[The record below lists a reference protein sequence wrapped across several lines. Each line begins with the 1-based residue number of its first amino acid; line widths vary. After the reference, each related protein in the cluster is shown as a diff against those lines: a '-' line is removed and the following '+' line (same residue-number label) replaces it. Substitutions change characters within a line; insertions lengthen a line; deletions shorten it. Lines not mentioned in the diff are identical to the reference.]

1 MENMENQQT
10 QPVQQTRRRS
20 RRRKNSGCA
29 GTVVYVIAVL
39 GISIVL
45 SLVAIFVANDVF
57 AFVKDD
63 AVKEITVAE
72 NTDVLSLAKQLDD
85 EGVINYGTIF
95 KLYVRLKGDN
105 ESVLAGAYALNPN
118 MDYGQ
123 IIDTLANSTS
133 TETIQITVPEGYS
146 TMQIKQLL
154 LDEHVCTEEAIDEA
168 LNDYEFKHE
177 FLQEEKPA
185 KQGWLEGY
193 LFPDTYEI
201 YKGNSTVV

>member
-85 EGVINYGTIF
+85 EGVIN
-95 KLYVRLKGDN
+95 
-105 ESVLAGAYALNPN
+105 
-118 MDYGQ
+118 
-123 IIDTLANSTS
+123 
-133 TETIQITVPEGYS
+133 
-146 TMQIKQLL
+146 
-154 LDEHVCTEEAIDEA
+154 
-168 LNDYEFKHE
+168 
-177 FLQEEKPA
+177 
-185 KQGWLEGY
+185 
-193 LFPDTYEI
+193 
-201 YKGNSTVV
+201 